1 MLKFFMK
8 KRLLFITFLFIGLST
23 IILIRVNSNIFINQ
37 QKLVYDNINKLLNI
51 TLDTLKQDAL
61 SFSLAA
67 TSFPSLKE
75 AILQKDQKM
84 VMEILNELND
94 NINKSFKNEKI
105 TIQIL
110 TQDFLYCTKQKENFS
125 KSNYREY
132 VQSVF
137 NELQHNNSSLI
148 QTHNAI
154 KIRTPIMDNGKVIA
168 FFDIQMMFDVL
179 VQNMRKHTIEIITLL
194 DERKNEIDAFT
205 NERIKINEHYFVV
218 NENYNKMLLAQ
229 FISLTNKDIQEL
241 FSKEYIFKNELFYVL
256 YDIKNAQ
263 GENLG
268 KFIAI
273 INQKVFDTISHKED
287 SFLKNIV
294 TINSTSDDWYNFVK
308 HKEENMFLNI
318 EKGYIKNLKD
328 VVDEKDKT
336 EFEEIARQKLLNL
349 SKEELVDFILQQSKH
364 SEIKGQIR

>member
-1 MLKFFMK
+1 M
-8 KRLLFITFLFIGLST
+8 TFLLIGLCT
-23 IILIRVNSNIFINQ
+23 IILIRVNSTIFLDQ
-37 QKLVYDNINKLLNI
+37 QKLVYDNVNKILSLTI
-51 TLDTLKQDAL
+51 DSIKQDAL

-67 TSFPSLKE
+67 TSFPTLKE
-75 AILQKDQKM
+75 AILLKDQKV

-110 TQDFLYCTKQKENFS
+110 TEDFLYCTKQKENAL
-125 KSNYREY
+125 KKDYKTY
-132 VQSVF
+132 VQDVF
-137 NELQHNNSSLI
+137 NELQHTNSSLI
-148 QTHNAI
+148 QTSDAI
-154 KIRTPIMDNGKVIA
+154 KIRTPIIDSGKVIA
-168 FFDIQMMFDVL
+168 FFDIQIMFDIV
-179 VQNMRKHTIEIITLL
+179 VQNMRKHKIEVSTLL
-194 DERKNEIDAFT
+194 DATKNDRDSFT
-205 NERIKINEHYFVV
+205 KDSLKIHEDYFVA
-218 NENYNKMLLAQ
+218 NENYNTILLGQ
-229 FISLTNKDIQEL
+229 LTALEAKDKQEL
-241 FSKEYIFKNELFYVL
+241 FSKEYLFKNELFYAL
-256 YDIKNAQ
+256 YDIKNTQ
-263 GENLG
+263 GESLG

-273 INQKVFDTISHKED
+273 VNPKMFDAISNKED

-294 TINSTSDDWYNFVK
+294 TINNTSEDFYNFVK

-328 VVDEKDKT
+328 VVDEKDKN

>member
-8 KRLLFITFLFIGLST
+8 KRLLFITFLLIGLCT
-23 IILIRVNSNIFINQ
+23 IILIRLNSTIFLDQ
-37 QKLVYDNINKLLNI
+37 QKLVYDNLNKILNSTI
-51 TLDTLKQDAL
+51 DSVKQDAL

-67 TSFPSLKE
+67 TSFPTLKE
-75 AILQKDQKM
+75 AILLKDQKV

-105 TIQIL
+105 NIQIL
-110 TQDFLYCTKQKENFS
+110 TQDFLYCTQAQKDFSKENY
-125 KSNYREY
+125 KEY
-132 VQSVF
+132 VQAVF

-154 KIRTPIMDNGKVIA
+154 KIRTPIMDSGKVIA
-168 FFDIQMMFDVL
+168 FFDIQIMFDVV
-179 VQNMRKHTIEIITLL
+179 VQNMRKHKIEVITIL
-194 DERKNEIDAFT
+194 DETKNDIASFT
-205 NERIKINEHYFVV
+205 KESIKINAHYFVV
-218 NENYNKMLLAQ
+218 NDNYNKILLGQ
-229 FISLTNKDIQEL
+229 LTSLNSKDIQEL
-241 FSKEYIFKNELFYVL
+241 FDKEYIFKNELFYAL
-256 YDIKNAQ
+256 YDIKNMQ
-263 GENLG
+263 GVSLG

-273 INQKVFDTISHKED
+273 VNPKMFDTISNKED
-287 SFLKNIV
+287 SFLRNIV
-294 TINSTSDDWYNFVK
+294 TINNTSEDFYNFVK

-328 VVDEKDKT
+328 VVDEKDKN